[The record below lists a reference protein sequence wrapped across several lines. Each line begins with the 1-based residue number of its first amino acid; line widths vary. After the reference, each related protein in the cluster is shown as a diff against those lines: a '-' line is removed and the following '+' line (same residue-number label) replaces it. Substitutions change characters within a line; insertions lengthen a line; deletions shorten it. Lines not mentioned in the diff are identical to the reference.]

1 MAENSE
7 TKSSTE
13 SEIMQVSR
21 ILMAEVENNLQQPF
35 YCSLRRLYQ
44 LFNLKYPKN
53 DETEFQVSAL
63 WNLNLRRPQ
72 VKDFPIQW
80 IQANQPGEKE
90 GVKYRFQHWYRE
102 IKLLERIAQVE
113 GWTLERLDE
122 NLGCKCYSDTCQ
134 TCNTNAYGVH
144 RSPSRQSPSTH
155 GFLRGCLSHDQEYD
169 EWYCFVIY
177 DKVSIEF
184 PQCGY

>member
-13 SEIMQVSR
+13 SEIMQVAR
-21 ILMAEVENNLQQPF
+21 TLMAEVEKKLQQPF
-35 YCSLRRLYQ
+35 YCSLKTLYG
-44 LFNLKYPKN
+44 LFNLTYPKN
-53 DETEFQVSAL
+53 AETEDEVSAL
-63 WNLNLRRPQ
+63 WNLNVRMPE

-80 IQANQPGEKE
+80 MQANKPEEKE
-90 GVKYRFQHWYRE
+90 RVKYLFQYWYQE
-102 IKLLERIAQVE
+102 IKLLEKIAQVE

-134 TCNTNAYGVH
+134 ICNTNAYGVH

-155 GFLRGCLSHDQEYD
+155 GFLRGCLSHD
-169 EWYCFVIY
+169 
-177 DKVSIEF
+177 
-184 PQCGY
+184 